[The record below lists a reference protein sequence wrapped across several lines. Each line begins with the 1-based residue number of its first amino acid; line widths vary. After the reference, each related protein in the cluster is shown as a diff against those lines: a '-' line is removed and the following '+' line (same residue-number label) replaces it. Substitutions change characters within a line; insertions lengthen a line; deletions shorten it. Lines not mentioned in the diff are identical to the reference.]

1 MVVPEGSKP
10 GETITIV
17 GVAASA
23 PFNSFKDIQDA
34 AINNA
39 LALNSYFKIQER
51 AVQAQTTVLNKVTEL
66 DTKYE
71 ITKIPLVVSGTAVA
85 KKYAELALAKAKE
98 LDEKHKI
105 VEKAKEIGNR
115 IVVYALEIDAKF
127 AISATTARLIITTS
141 NAVVQTYTGAKDR
154 VVLPSVEYAVKQKDA
169 IVDYA
174 TTVKSQYFPTAP
186 SAAVPVK

>member
-1 MVVPEGSKP
+1 M
-10 GETITIV
+10 
-17 GVAASA
+17 
-23 PFNSFKDIQDA
+23 
-34 AINNA
+34 
-39 LALNSYFKIQER
+39 
-51 AVQAQTTVLNKVTEL
+51 AQTTVLNKVTEL
-66 DTKYE
+66 DSKYE

-127 AISATTARLIITTS
+127 AISATTARLIVTTS

-174 TTVKSQYFPTAP
+174 ATVKSQYFPTAP